1 MLVFTAVCYNSM
13 VLTWIQKKTIAKS
26 AKCTVIIWEKHFQ
39 LSSHSSLFVVY
50 YSHYDGGFNKN
61 SIISKL
67 SLVLLCQMDAISP
80 GFSSKRIKGERR
92 NEKVKIWKMKTL
104 QLSIHIHRT
113 KILVAAKNLP
123 GHFEIALLSALH
135 IHYWF
140 LPGTG
145 LPQKRA
151 EPLFFFFYITWNTC
165 AAIGT
170 MHDSCN
176 TLRSSLEEWI
186 LQHFMHQG
194 LRKKEHWLC
203 GGFCCFFFKGRRKG
217 MKGLSGV
224 GV

>member
-151 EPLFFFFYITWNTC
+151 EPLFFFFLHY
-165 AAIGT
+165 
-170 MHDSCN
+170 
-176 TLRSSLEEWI
+176 LEYLCCHRHHAWL
-186 LQHFMHQG
+186 LQHFEVFTGRMNTFLAG
-194 LRKKEHWLC
+194 LEE
-203 GGFCCFFFKGRRKG
+203 G
-217 MKGLSGV
+217 
-224 GV
+224 